1 MGESQEEALRLG
13 FDARVRLEFVGSKIS
28 SDAGLVAYRELDE
41 KLGLTA
47 MAGEFLAEQRSGR
60 NVQHHLVPLL
70 RQSIYSRLAGYPDT
84 NDADRLARDPTMRL
98 VVSRRASDRQG
109 AARNTV
115 GRFETEILSAQSN
128 REGLAA
134 LNAAWVSAAM
144 AHTKTQRLILDLD
157 SSESPVHGQ
166 QEGARYN
173 GHYGS
178 VCYHPLF
185 RFNQFGDCE
194 GAVLREGNV
203 SSADGWR
210 ELLDPIVK
218 RYAESGLRKQF
229 RGDAGFARPE
239 IYEYLEEHDFLYA
252 IRLPGNAVLDRM
264 IEPCLTRPETVEP
277 GDPVVTYHDLL
288 YQAGTWD
295 CPRRVVSKIEWHA
308 GELFP
313 RVGFIVTNRTDP
325 PKGIVRFFNGR
336 GTCEQWIKEGKHG
349 LGWVRLS
356 CHQFKDNAVRL
367 ALFVLAYNLGNF
379 LRRLVLPKEM
389 ARWSLTSLRERLV
402 KIGARL
408 TRHAR
413 RLVVQMAEVAI
424 TGELFAQILTRIR
437 LLSPVPTW

>member
-1 MGESQEEALRLG
+1 MGESQQEPLSLE
-13 FDARVRLEFVGSKIS
+13 FDARVRLEFVGSKIT
-28 SDAGLVAYRELDE
+28 SDAGLLAHRELDE
-41 KLGLTA
+41 KLGLTE
-47 MAGEFLAEQRSGR
+47 MAGEFLTEQRSGR
-60 NVQHHLVPLL
+60 NVQHHLVPLV
-70 RQSIYSRLAGYPDT
+70 RQSVYSRLAGYPDT
-84 NDADRLARDPTMRL
+84 NDADRLAQDPTMRL
-98 VVSRRASDRQG
+98 VVSRRASDRQA

-115 GRFETEILSAQSN
+115 GRFETEILSAKGN
-128 REGLAA
+128 REGLVA

-144 AHTKTQRLILDLD
+144 AHTKTQRLILDRD

-166 QEGARYN
+166 QEGAKYN

-185 RFNQFGDCE
+185 CFNQFGDCE

-239 IYEYLEEHDFLYA
+239 IYEYLEEHVFLYA
-252 IRLPGNAVLDRM
+252 IRLPSNAVLERL
-264 IEPCLTRPETVEP
+264 IEPHLDRPEAPKP
-277 GDPVVTYHDLL
+277 GAPVVSYHDLL

-295 CPRRVVSKIEWHA
+295 RPRRVVSKIEWHA

-313 RVGFIVTNRTDP
+313 KVGFIVTNRTDP
-325 PKGIVRFFNGR
+325 AKGIVRFYNGR
-336 GTCEQWIKEGKHG
+336 GSCERWIKEGKYA
-349 LGWVRLS
+349 LEWMRLS
-356 CHQFKDNAVRL
+356 CHEFNNNVVRL

-379 LRRLVLPKEM
+379 LRRLVLPPQM
-389 ARWSLTSLRERLV
+389 ARWCLTTLREKLV

-413 RLVVQMAEVAI
+413 QVVLQMAEVAV
-424 TGELFAQILTRIR
+424 TRDLFAQILSRIR
-437 LLSPVPTW
+437 HLKPVPT